1 VTVDKLNEWFLALCT
16 MLAGGVAFIVK
27 RLFGRIDRL
36 EERADSL
43 ERSILTREDL
53 DSSLEPLQATN
64 QLILSHLLEH
74 RGTEHEHKKTK
85 KD

>member
-1 VTVDKLNEWFLALCT
+1 MENKLNEWLLALCT
-16 MLAGGVAFIVK
+16 GFAGIVAFIVK

-53 DSSLEPLQATN
+53 DSSLEPLKATN

-74 RGTEHEHKKTK
+74 RGTEHGPDQTK

>member
-1 VTVDKLNEWFLALCT
+1 MENKLNEWFLALCT

-64 QLILSHLLEH
+64 QLILTHLLEH
-74 RGTEHEHKKTK
+74 RGTEHGPDQTK